1 MNKTHRFSRTC
12 FAGGEFIIEELFN
25 YSRLSM
31 STVTIIRDGEACEV
45 RCINAA
51 KVRRLARNLPDSD
64 ALKQLSDVFQILS
77 DPNRLKVLHCLFQ
90 EEVCV
95 CDLSATLGMSMSA
108 VSHQLRLLRA
118 LRLVKSRKEGR
129 IVHYSLAD
137 EHVAKLMEM
146 GLKHER
152 E

>member
-1 MNKTHRFSRTC
+1 V
-12 FAGGEFIIEELFN
+12 
-25 YSRLSM
+25 
-31 STVTIIRDGEACEV
+31 STVTIIREGEACEV
-45 RCINAA
+45 KCINPG
-51 KVRRLARNLPDSD
+51 KVRRLVKYLPESD

-77 DPNRLKVLHCLFQ
+77 DPNRLRVLYCLSH

-118 LRLVKSRKEGR
+118 LRLVKSRRDGR

-137 EHVAKLMEM
+137 DHVAKLMEM
-146 GLKHER
+146 GLRHER

>member
-1 MNKTHRFSRTC
+1 MDN
-12 FAGGEFIIEELFN
+12 GFIIERLFN
-25 YSRLSM
+25 YALLSM
-31 STVTIIRDGEACEV
+31 STITIVRDGEACQV
-45 RCINAA
+45 RCLNPG
-51 KVRRLARNLPDSD
+51 KVRRLAKSLPDSD

-77 DPNRLKVLHCLFQ
+77 DPNRLRVLYCLWH

-118 LRLVKSRKEGR
+118 LRLVKPRREGR
-129 IVHYSLAD
+129 IVYYSLAD
-137 EHVAKLMEM
+137 EHVARLMEM
-146 GLKHER
+146 GLEHER

>member
-1 MNKTHRFSRTC
+1 
-12 FAGGEFIIEELFN
+12 
-25 YSRLSM
+25 M
-31 STVTIIRDGEACEV
+31 STVTIIREGEACEV
-45 RCINAA
+45 KCLNPG
-51 KVRRLARNLPDSD
+51 KVRRLAKNLPESD

-77 DPNRLKVLHCLFQ
+77 DPNRLRVLYCLSH

-95 CDLSATLGMSMSA
+95 CDGSAALGMSMSA

-118 LRLVKSRKEGR
+118 LRLVKSRRDGR

-137 EHVAKLMEM
+137 DHVAKLVEM
-146 GLKHER
+146 GLRHER

>member
-1 MNKTHRFSRTC
+1 
-12 FAGGEFIIEELFN
+12 
-25 YSRLSM
+25 M
-31 STVTIIRDGEACEV
+31 STVTIIRDGEACQV
-45 RCINAA
+45 RCINPG
-51 KVRRLARNLPDSD
+51 KVRRLAKALPDSE

-77 DPNRLKVLHCLFQ
+77 DPNRLRVLYCLSH

-118 LRLVKSRKEGR
+118 LKLVKSRRDGR
-129 IVHYSLAD
+129 IVYYSLAD
-137 EHVAKLMEM
+137 EHVVKLMEM